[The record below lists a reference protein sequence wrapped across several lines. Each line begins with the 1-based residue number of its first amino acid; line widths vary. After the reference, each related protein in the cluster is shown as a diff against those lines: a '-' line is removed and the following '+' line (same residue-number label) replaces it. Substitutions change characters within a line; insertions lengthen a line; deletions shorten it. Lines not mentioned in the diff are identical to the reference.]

1 MLKWFAVKRI
11 PSHIESQ
18 GKKRPPDTADRL
30 VNVEQALPQQES
42 PDL

>member
-1 MLKWFAVKRI
+1 MVFAVKRI

-18 GKKRPPDTADRL
+18 GKKHPPDIADRL
-30 VNVEQALPQQES
+30 VNVELALLKQES